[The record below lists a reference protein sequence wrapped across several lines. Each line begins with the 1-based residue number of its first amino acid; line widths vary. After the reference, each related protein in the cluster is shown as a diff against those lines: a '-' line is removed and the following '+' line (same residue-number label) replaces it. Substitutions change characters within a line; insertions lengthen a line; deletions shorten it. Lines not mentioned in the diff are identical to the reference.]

1 MTRLFTGF
9 TQKQG
14 FMQRVVGG
22 EERATRETQRLDKK
36 HSLEIEKTP
45 SQRAEKPQE
54 VERTLM
60 FVGLA
65 RLNRKLRRAVR
76 CTGRQQQ
83 NIQDRGWKTRWGEA

>member
-1 MTRLFTGF
+1 
-9 TQKQG
+9 
-14 FMQRVVGG
+14 MQRVVGG
-22 EERATRETQRLDKK
+22 EEKAMGETQSLDKK

-45 SQRAEKPQE
+45 SERAEKPEKPQE
-54 VERTLM
+54 VERRLI

-65 RLNRKLRRAVR
+65 RLKRKLRRAVR